1 MIQNQ
6 WCYQCYMS
14 SNLKLRQILTS
25 SMVSSSVISGVSEVL
40 KSDAWR
46 PIIKND
52 APDKKKKKNDLSTFT
67 IRGHIIYKTQL

>member
-6 WCYQCYMS
+6 WCYQCYMLT
-14 SNLKLRQILTS
+14 NLKLRQIETS

-52 APDKKKKKNDLSTFT
+52 APNKKNKKMTCQPLLLEG
-67 IRGHIIYKTQL
+67 I